1 MNVIMGNPEQL
12 LLQEHYDEGQL
23 AQALL
28 DCYYAPL
35 LRLAYSLT
43 GDTATA
49 EDIVQE
55 TLLVALSKIDQYK
68 RGTDLKAWLS
78 RIAIYCCRNTIRR
91 RKLREK
97 WYEIWSRVAA
107 LGSPPRTPEQYT
119 ADHELAGELW
129 QAVDRLSEKHR
140 LPLILYHVHGMSA
153 PEIADALA
161 IKEGTVYSRLHYA
174 GRKLAGQFVNSDLET
189 WAEELANE

>member
-1 MNVIMGNPEQL
+1 MHVIMGNPEQL
-12 LLQEHYDEGQL
+12 LLQEQIDEELL

-28 DCYYAPL
+28 DRFYAPL

-43 GDTATA
+43 GDSATA

-55 TLLVALSKIDQYK
+55 TLLVALDKIDQYEP
-68 RGTDLKAWLS
+68 GTDLKAWLS
-78 RIAIYCCRNTIRR
+78 RIAIYTCRNTIRR

-97 WYEIWSRVAA
+97 WHQVWTRVAA
-107 LGSPPRTPEQYT
+107 FGSPPRTPEQHT
-119 ADHELAGELW
+119 ADHQLAGELW
-129 QAVDRLSEKHR
+129 QAVGQLNDKHR
-140 LPLILYHVHGMSA
+140 LPLVLYHVHGMTA
-153 PEIADALA
+153 PEIAEVLG

-174 GRKLAGQFVNSDLET
+174 GRKLAGEFINSDLEL